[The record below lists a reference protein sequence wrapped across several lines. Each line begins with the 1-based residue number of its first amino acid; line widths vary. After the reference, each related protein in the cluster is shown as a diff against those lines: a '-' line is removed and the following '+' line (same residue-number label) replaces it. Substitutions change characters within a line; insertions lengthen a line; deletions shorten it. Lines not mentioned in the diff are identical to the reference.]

1 MPLLNR
7 MFRRLI
13 GRPLETAQS
22 AHERLSKRVALA
34 VFSSDA
40 LSSTAYATEEIL
52 TVLAVAT
59 LAGGGLASFYVLPIS
74 LAIVVLL
81 WLITFSYRQTI
92 HAYPSGG
99 GAYIVAKENLGVY
112 AGLTAAAALLVDYT
126 LTVAVSISSG
136 VAAVTSAV
144 QGTPF
149 AWISDH
155 RVVLC
160 LAAITLIT
168 LANLRG
174 IRESGVIFSVPTYL
188 FVVSLL
194 ITIGWGLIQHF
205 RTGAVVAPATEDLK
219 LAEGYAPQ
227 PLSVFLL
234 LGAFSNGCTA
244 LTGVEAISNGVPA
257 FKKPEAENAGTTLI
271 WMSCLLTVLFLGTS
285 ALAYLYG
292 VRPRVEETVI
302 AQFAR
307 TIFTG
312 PMAWAYYVVQAATAG
327 ILLVAANTSFADFPR
342 LASLMARDRFLPMQ
356 FAHLGDRLVFNSGIA
371 ALALFAAILVS
382 GFGGDTSR
390 LIPLY
395 AVGVFL
401 SFTLSQ
407 AGMVVHWWRLRDRRP
422 AAPGQDP

>member
-7 MFRRLI
+7 VFRQLI

-59 LAGGGLASFYVLPIS
+59 LATGGLAFFYVLPIS

-81 WLITFSYRQTI
+81 WLISFSYRQTI

-99 GAYIVAKENLGVY
+99 GAYIVAKENLGMY
-112 AGLTAAAALLVDYT
+112 AGLTAASALLVDYT

-136 VAAVTSAV
+136 VAAVTSAA

-149 AWISDH
+149 ARIADH

-160 LAAITLIT
+160 LAAIALIT

-174 IRESGVIFSVPTYL
+174 IRESGAIFSVPTYL
-188 FVVSLL
+188 FVISLL
-194 ITIGWGLIQHF
+194 VTIGWGLIQHF
-205 RTGAVVAPATEDLK
+205 RSGAVVPAAEDLK
-219 LAEGYAPQ
+219 LAEGYGPQ
-227 PLSVFLL
+227 PLSLFLL

-257 FKKPEAENAGTTLI
+257 FKKPESEN
-271 WMSCLLTVLFLGTS
+271 
-285 ALAYLYG
+285 
-292 VRPRVEETVI
+292 
-302 AQFAR
+302 
-307 TIFTG
+307 
-312 PMAWAYYVVQAATAG
+312 
-327 ILLVAANTSFADFPR
+327 
-342 LASLMARDRFLPMQ
+342 
-356 FAHLGDRLVFNSGIA
+356 
-371 ALALFAAILVS
+371 
-382 GFGGDTSR
+382 
-390 LIPLY
+390 
-395 AVGVFL
+395 
-401 SFTLSQ
+401 
-407 AGMVVHWWRLRDRRP
+407 
-422 AAPGQDP
+422 